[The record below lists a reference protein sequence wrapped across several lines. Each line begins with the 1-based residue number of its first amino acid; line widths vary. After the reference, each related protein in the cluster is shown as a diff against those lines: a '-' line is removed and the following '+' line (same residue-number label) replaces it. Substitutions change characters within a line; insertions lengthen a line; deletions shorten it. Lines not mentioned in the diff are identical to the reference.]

1 MFVAMTV
8 FELQKPPEIPRFGR
22 GKKEAARRRLSELSD

>member
-8 FELQKPPEIPRFGR
+8 FEPQKPPEIPRI
-22 GKKEAARRRLSELSD
+22 GKPKKAARRRLSELSD

>member
-8 FELQKPPEIPRFGR
+8 FELQKPPEIPRIGR
-22 GKKEAARRRLSELSD
+22 PKKSRAAAAIGIK

>member
-8 FELQKPPEIPRFGR
+8 FEPQKPPEIPRIGKPKKPR
-22 GKKEAARRRLSELSD
+22 GGGYQS

>member
-8 FELQKPPEIPRFGR
+8 FELQKPPEIPRIGR
-22 GKKEAARRRLSELSD
+22 PKKKPRGGGYRN